1 MKDVPSIKKQKE
13 VIMFQKRKSNI
24 DESQLSHT
32 KYDCQYHI
40 VFIFRRYMNHKK
52 FKIISEIICTNVKI

>member
-24 DESQLSHT
+24 DKSQLSYT
-32 KYDCQYHI
+32 KYNSDFF
-40 VFIFRRYMNHKK
+40 VKL
-52 FKIISEIICTNVKI
+52 ISW

>member
-1 MKDVPSIKKQKE
+1 
-13 VIMFQKRKSNI
+13 MFQKRKSNI

-40 VFIFRRYMNHKK
+40 VFFFRRYMNHKK

>member
-32 KYDCQYHI
+32 KYDC
-40 VFIFRRYMNHKK
+40 
-52 FKIISEIICTNVKI
+52 